1 MIEATIKKVS
11 PIETEVAQPSTVTME
26 LKPLSNGGGSS
37 FSVLFVEQEL
47 TDEQK
52 AQARANIGVE
62 DIPEWALEEEK
73 PTYTADEVGAIAQE
87 DLQKAV
93 NIALQQ
99 AQASGKFNG
108 EDGVSVVSVRQT
120 TTSSIDGGS
129 NVITVTLS
137 NGQTSTFTVK
147 NGSKGSQGVK
157 GDRGLQGVKG
167 DTGAP
172 GPQGAQG
179 VQGAKGDKGDKG
191 DTGAKGADGTSV
203 TVSSVSESTANGGS
217 NVVTFSDGK
226 RLTVK
231 NGTQGAKGDTGAD
244 GKNGADGYTPVKG
257 KDYYTE
263 SDKAEMVQAV
273 LAMIPIYD
281 GEVVAE

>member
-11 PIETEVAQPSTVTME
+11 PIETEVSQPSTVTME

-93 NIALQQ
+93 NVALAQ
-99 AQASGKFNG
+99 AQASGKFDG

-120 TTSSIDGGS
+120 TTSSADGGS

-147 NGSKGSQGVK
+147 NGSKGSQGDK
-157 GDRGLQGVKG
+157 GDRGLQGERGLQGVKG
-167 DTGAP
+167 DTGA
-172 GPQGAQG
+172 QGA
-179 VQGAKGDKGDKG
+179 KG

-231 NGTQGAKGDTGAD
+231 NGTQGAKG
-244 GKNGADGYTPVKG
+244 ADGYTPVKG
-257 KDYYTE
+257 KDYYTDA
-263 SDKAEMVQAV
+263 DKAEMVQAV
-273 LAMIPIYD
+273 LAALPS
-281 GEVVAE
+281 AEGVGF

>member
-1 MIEATIKKVS
+1 MAINVEIKTNGAVNASISS
-11 PIETEVAQPSTVTME
+11 PQAIGADMQGIA
-26 LKPLSNGGGSS
+26 NGGGSP
-37 FSVLFVEQEL
+37 FSVLFVEQQL

-99 AQASGKFNG
+99 AQASGKFDG

-120 TTSSIDGGS
+120 TTSSADGGS

-147 NGSKGSQGVK
+147 NGSKGSQGAQGVKGDK

-167 DTGAP
+167 DTGA
-172 GPQGAQG
+172 
-179 VQGAKGDKGDKG
+179 QGAKGDKGD
-191 DTGAKGADGTSV
+191 A
-203 TVSSVSESTANGGS
+203 
-217 NVVTFSDGK
+217 
-226 RLTVK
+226 
-231 NGTQGAKGDTGAD
+231 GAD

-257 KDYYTE
+257 KDYYTDA
-263 SDKAEMVQAV
+263 DKAEMVQAV
-273 LAMIPIYD
+273 LAALPS
-281 GEVVAE
+281 AEGVGF

>member
-11 PIETEVAQPSTVTME
+11 PIGTEVSQPSTVTME
-26 LKPLSNGGGSS
+26 LKPLSNGGGNP
-37 FSVLFVEQEL
+37 FSVLFVEQQL

-99 AQASGKFNG
+99 AQASGKFDG

-120 TTSSIDGGS
+120 TTSSADGGS

-157 GDRGLQGVKG
+157 GDKGDRGLQGVQGERGLQGVKG
-167 DTGAP
+167 DTGA
-172 GPQGAQG
+172 QGA
-179 VQGAKGDKGDKG
+179 KGDKG
-191 DTGAKGADGTSV
+191 DTGAKGADGASV

-231 NGTQGAKGDTGAD
+231 NGTQGAKGDKGD
-244 GKNGADGYTPVKG
+244 TPVKG
-257 KDYYTE
+257 KDYFTE
-263 SDKAEMVQAV
+263 ADKAEMVQAV
-273 LAMIPIYD
+273 LAALPS
-281 GEVVAE
+281 AEGVGF

>member
-11 PIETEVAQPSTVTME
+11 PIETEVSQPSTVTME
-26 LKPLSNGGGSS
+26 LKPLSNGSGSP

-73 PTYTADEVGAIAQE
+73 PEYTADEVGAIAQE

-99 AQASGKFNG
+99 AQASGKFDG
-108 EDGVSVVSVRQT
+108 ADGVSVLSVRQT
-120 TTSSIDGGS
+120 TTSSADGGS

-147 NGSKGSQGVK
+147 NGSK
-157 GDRGLQGVKG
+157 
-167 DTGAP
+167 
-172 GPQGAQG
+172 
-179 VQGAKGDKGDKG
+179 
-191 DTGAKGADGTSV
+191 GTSV

-231 NGTQGAKGDTGAD
+231 NGTQGAKGDKGDTPV
-244 GKNGADGYTPVKG
+244 KNKDYFDGYTPVKG

-263 SDKAEMVQAV
+263 ADKAEIVQAV

>member
-73 PTYTADEVGAIAQE
+73 PEYTAEEVGAIARE

-93 NIALQQ
+93 NVAL
-99 AQASGKFNG
+99 AQAKASGEFDGESGEDG

-120 TTSSIDGGS
+120 TTSSADGGS

-147 NGSKGSQGVK
+147 NGSKGSQGDK
-157 GDRGLQGVKG
+157 GDKGERGLQGVKG
-167 DTGAP
+167 DTGA
-172 GPQGAQG
+172 
-179 VQGAKGDKGDKG
+179 QGAKGDKGD
-191 DTGAKGADGTSV
+191 
-203 TVSSVSESTANGGS
+203 
-217 NVVTFSDGK
+217 
-226 RLTVK
+226 
-231 NGTQGAKGDTGAD
+231 
-244 GKNGADGYTPVKG
+244 TPVKG

-263 SDKAEMVQAV
+263 ADKAEMVQAV